1 MLMNNVLIVVVNVR
15 NLNVISFDTL
25 IHYLIYL
32 VNILEQVFDIPK
44 KDVDHVLQV
53 FVIHV
58 EYYLDK
64 FRLDEE

>member
-15 NLNVISFDTL
+15 NLNVISFDIL
-25 IHYLIYL
+25 IHYLTYL
-32 VNILEQVFDIPK
+32 VYILEQVFDILK
-44 KDVDHVLQV
+44 KDVDHVLLV

-64 FRLDEE
+64 FLLDEE